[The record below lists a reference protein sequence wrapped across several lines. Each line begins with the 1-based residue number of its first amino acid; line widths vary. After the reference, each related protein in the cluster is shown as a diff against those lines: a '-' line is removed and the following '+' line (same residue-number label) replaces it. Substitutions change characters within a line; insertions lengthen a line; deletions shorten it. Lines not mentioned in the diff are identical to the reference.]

1 MNLMGWA
8 TAKGEAMSNVDTA
21 WLRMEKPSN
30 LMMITGVLRLAK
42 PLSQRRLA
50 ALLTQRFL
58 AYSRFS
64 QRAVDS
70 PEGAYWETSPD
81 FDINDHI
88 TRIKLPAPRDEA
100 TLKRVVSELAS
111 TPLPSGRPLWHFH
124 LIERFEGGSV
134 LVCRI
139 HHCYADGMALVQVML
154 TLTDTKPTA
163 KDDGHW
169 LDDDEK
175 PAPKTESLPPVLQR
189 LDKAVKFGTQALGKW
204 MEAWRE
210 PGAAAHLTHEAVAIA
225 QELVHAIGLSDDS
238 QTSLKG
244 ELCQEKRCAW
254 ATPLDLEEV
263 KSVSRAFGC
272 TVNDLLLACA
282 AGALRRVL
290 LEQGEDVDGV
300 GIRATVPVNLRPR
313 AHARRLGNHFG
324 LVFLDLP
331 VGEVAPDRRVRAV
344 ASAMR
349 ELKSSRQ
356 AAVSYGLLGVLGMA
370 PTSVQRHAL
379 ELLSKK
385 ATVVATNVPGP
396 KQALYLAG
404 VRIDEMMFWVPQ
416 TGGIGLGLSL
426 LSYAGKV
433 YFGLIADSCRLPD
446 PDRVADAFNQE
457 FEHLLLLALCSDWE
471 APVERFAAHTLEWLS
486 NEP

>member
-1 MNLMGWA
+1 MSLIGWA
-8 TAKGEAMSNVDTA
+8 SAKGEAMSNVDTA

-42 PLSQRRLA
+42 PLGQARLA
-50 ALLTQRFL
+50 ELLAKRFL
-58 AYSRFS
+58 AFARFR
-64 QRAVDS
+64 QRAVDT
-70 PEGAYWETSPD
+70 PEGAHWETD
-81 FDINDHI
+81 ANFDIQQHI
-88 TRIKLPAPRDEA
+88 TRMRLPAPRNEA
-100 TLKRVVSELAS
+100 TLKRMVSELAS
-111 TPLPSGRPLWHFH
+111 TPLPADRPQWHFN

-134 LVCRI
+134 LICRL

-154 TLTDTKPTA
+154 SLTDTSPDAKP
-163 KDDGHW
+163 DNHW
-169 LDDDEK
+169 LDDDET
-175 PAPKTESLPPVLQR
+175 PQPSVESLPPLLQR
-189 LDKAVKFGTQALGKW
+189 LDKAVKFGTHTLGKW
-204 MEAWRE
+204 LDAWKE
-210 PGAAAHLTHEAVAIA
+210 PGAAAHLTHETVAFA
-225 QELVHAIGLSDDS
+225 QELVHSIGLSDDS

-244 ELCQEKRCAW
+244 ELCDEKRCAW
-254 ATPLDLEEV
+254 AAPLVLEEV
-263 KSVSRAFGC
+263 KSASRAFGC

-290 LEQGEDVDGV
+290 LDQGEAVDGI

-331 VGEVAPDRRVRAV
+331 VGEAAPQRRVRAV
-344 ASAMR
+344 AEAMR

-370 PTSVQRHAL
+370 PTAVQRHAL

-396 KQALYLAG
+396 KQPLYLAG
-404 VRIDEMMFWVPQ
+404 VRVDEMMFWVPQ

-433 YFGLIADSCRLPD
+433 YFGLIADRCRLPE
-446 PDRVADAFNQE
+446 PERVAAAFNQE
-457 FEHLLLLALCSDWE
+457 FEHLLLLALCSDWTVPAE
-471 APVERFAAHTLEWLS
+471 EFAEHTLEWLS
-486 NEP
+486 EA